1 MYRRGAS
8 VRPFDMHGYKR
19 VGSLTRA
26 GSRMQVAGAAGAF
39 YGNPRQ
45 LGIQLAGI
53 VTTMV
58 FSFIMTLILIVPLDT
73 DRRGGGVSDGEGN
86 AARVQILKATQG
98 IGLRVTEEAEDIG
111 LDISEHGESMVVAH
125 NQVCPAHTRSRGTA
139 RARNACTA
147 RRQRMRARHA
157 SRAQSLARHC
167 ADACAS
173 QRGRQLCCSVTPIH
187 VAAYI
192 HVAAVS

>member
-1 MYRRGAS
+1 MRACVRACVRR
-8 VRPFDMHGYKR
+8 VRACDC
-19 VGSLTRA
+19 GSA
-26 GSRMQVAGAAGAF
+26 CAHV
-39 YGNPRQ
+39 
-45 LGIQLAGI
+45 
-53 VTTMV
+53 
-58 FSFIMTLILIVPLDT
+58 LIVPLDT

>member
-1 MYRRGAS
+1 M
-8 VRPFDMHGYKR
+8 
-19 VGSLTRA
+19 
-26 GSRMQVAGAAGAF
+26 
-39 YGNPRQ
+39 
-45 LGIQLAGI
+45 
-53 VTTMV
+53 
-58 FSFIMTLILIVPLDT
+58 
-73 DRRGGGVSDGEGN
+73 
-86 AARVQILKATQG
+86 QILKATQG

-147 RRQRMRARHA
+147 RWQRIRAMHA

-167 ADACAS
+167 ADACT

-187 VAAYI
+187 VAAYYTSCGSLLAPPWCTPGWFST
-192 HVAAVS
+192 HTAYNTAEPALTRRCCTSGTTPRTSRPTREQTRT